1 MARNRYDVSRIMVN
15 GKDVFTLQLRMSAF
29 GGKADMFQGVAKSPL
44 IAISGQ
50 EGYLLISH
58 QDALQ

>member
-44 IAISGQ
+44 IAISGHC
-50 EGYLLISH
+50 S
-58 QDALQ
+58 ALKRIESLMT